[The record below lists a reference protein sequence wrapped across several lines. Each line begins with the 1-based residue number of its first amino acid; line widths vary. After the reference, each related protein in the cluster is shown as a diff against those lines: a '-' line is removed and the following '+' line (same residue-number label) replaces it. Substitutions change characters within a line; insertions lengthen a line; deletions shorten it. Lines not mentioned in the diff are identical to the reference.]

1 MLEVKLIST
10 EDLLSELD
18 TRFDTLIFAGRQHKY
33 SAQIP
38 LREML
43 HYSGSY
49 SDANMLVD
57 QMKARVMCDYQ
68 RQTFDCG
75 DG

>member
-1 MLEVKLIST
+1 MLDIREIST
-10 EDLLSELD
+10 EDLLDVLD
-18 TRFDTLIFAGRQHKY
+18 KRFDTIIFAGRQHKY

-49 SDANMLVD
+49 SEANMLVD